1 MKFGPTNTWK
11 LAAPALVLVA
21 LTFPLALPAFA
32 QEPSEN
38 VTVFAPYVVKKTST
52 GMTRNRVTTVSMSR
66 KVSFSDLDLS
76 TAEGKA
82 ALESRVKETA
92 ANVCKEL
99 DRRYPSQSVD
109 EDKNCVQEA
118 IDEAMI
124 SVRGVE
130 KAASVG

>member
-1 MKFGPTNTWK
+1 MKFGPLNTWK
-11 LAAPALVLVA
+11 LAAPALVLI
-21 LTFPLALPAFA
+21 TFTLPAFA

-52 GMTRNRVTTVSMSR
+52 GMTKNRVTTVTMSR
-66 KVSFSDLDLS
+66 QVSFKDLDLS

-109 EDKNCVQEA
+109 EDKNCIQEA
-118 IDEAMI
+118 IDEAMV